1 MQREKRMS
9 QRDVMM
15 DRWND
20 IISALT
26 TALHEIQFFRANIS
40 NDQIQTRLTKSNLSW
55 HCADA
60 FLFLSNFGDAHD
72 TEKYAQILLDSF
84 STWCKEACAPTKPKI
99 ISKKDENRGY
109 FEHRYLS
116 EITADIS
123 DHFTH
128 RLHKCFLSFLKGMN
142 LSFRRKEDSCD
153 RFNFDVQ
160 TQRDAFSRFSLS
172 LEKESS
178 KNSPIC
184 EGIENLVIH

>member
-1 MQREKRMS
+1 MS

-15 DRWND
+15 DRWSS

-26 TALHEIQFFRANIS
+26 TALNEMQFFRANIS
-40 NDQIQTRLTKSNLSW
+40 NDQIQTRLTMSNLSW

-60 FLFLSNFGDAHD
+60 VLFLSNLGDAHD
-72 TEKYAQILLDSF
+72 TEKYAQILLNNF
-84 STWCKEACAPTKPKI
+84 STWCKKACAPTTPAI
-99 ISKKDENRGY
+99 ISQKDENRGY

-123 DHFTH
+123 DHFAH
-128 RLHKCFLSFLKGMN
+128 RFHKCFLSFLKGIN
-142 LSFRRKEDSCD
+142 LSFRRKQDSCN
-153 RFNFDVQ
+153 RFNFDIK

-184 EGIENLVIH
+184 EGIENLVLH